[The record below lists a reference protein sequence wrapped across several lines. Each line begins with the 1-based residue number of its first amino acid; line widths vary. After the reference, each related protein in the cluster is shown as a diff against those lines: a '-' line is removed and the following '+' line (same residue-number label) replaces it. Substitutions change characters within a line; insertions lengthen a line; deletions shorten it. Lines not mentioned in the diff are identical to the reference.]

1 MDPTNITATNNL
13 NDIYIYPSHLLA
25 LFWEHFQ
32 QIYECN
38 AKEISHSLTHYPR
51 MDPEY
56 KAYRDTLFAKS
67 RRATNLQLDIVA
79 IKES

>member
-1 MDPTNITATNNL
+1 MDPTNNTATNNL

-25 LFWEHFQ
+25 LFWEHYKFMNVMQ
-32 QIYECN
+32 
-38 AKEISHSLTHYPR
+38 EISHSLTHYPR